1 MVKAGSWWQRWQG
14 ALQRESA
21 FLPKR
26 LVLVTLL
33 ILVLYL
39 GMLVRTGWKV
49 QHTALGFVEAN
60 LQSELVADY
69 ERAEEPSAR
78 FAPLRLEILRTK
90 LQDENPNWSAAE
102 VEAALQAALA
112 AALAPIQQATPTPY
126 PTTRMIV
133 RADGVVHEQWVALAP
148 TVSNLIARPGEQRRT
163 AVASQATAA
172 VLGVRLPPSLVG
184 GTLTPAVTLASPNKP
199 ASQPEGEQT
208 ATLPAMPLAGTPLP
222 PMTPTPVAM
231 TRPIADSVPLPAPI
245 TLSNP
250 ASSSPP
256 SPIISSTATTIP
268 GTHLAASQPSANES
282 ATPLPSPT
290 TMTLWITPMTTISPA
305 TPTAS
310 QEALP
315 SLPTITATATP
326 LVIAPT
332 TAPTTAPTASM
343 TPLPSPTATSSPTVT
358 PTPVTSTPT
367 PPLLP
372 TVDGLTAMVEDNQ
385 IKLQWATPT
394 SKAWGYH
401 LYRSETMAAAPDQRL
416 NATPLI
422 EATYIDRVAPDG
434 KQYRYFV
441 TALDQQNRESPP
453 SQAILVTVADHT
465 PPRVP
470 SLLSLHLS
478 NNQIQIH
485 WQANTETDLA
495 GYRLYRSTSWPVDRS
510 LGPIHGATLLTTT
523 TYIDQLLLNGQTYH
537 YVFTAVDQAG
547 NESRPS
553 IDAQMPTIDLTA
565 PAPPAGLMAT
575 VQAAGIELTWQA
587 NGESDLTGY
596 RLYRSPT
603 LPVDRT
609 ALPVHTQPL
618 LTTPSYRDET
628 VAAGASY
635 YYVVVAVD
643 GSQNSSSASEAVA
656 ATVE

>member
-1 MVKAGSWWQRWQG
+1 MMKAGSWWQRWQG
-14 ALQRESA
+14 ALQREST

-78 FAPLRLEILRTK
+78 FAPLRLEILHAK

-126 PTTRMIV
+126 PTTRMMV
-133 RADGVVHEQWVALAP
+133 RADGVVHEQRVALAP
-148 TVSNLIARPGEQRRT
+148 TASNLMARPGEQQLT

-184 GTLTPAVTLASPNKP
+184 GTLTPAVALAHPNKP

-208 ATLPAMPLAGTPLP
+208 AALPAIPLAGTPLP

-231 TRPIADSVPLPAPI
+231 TRPIADNLSLPAPI
-245 TLSNP
+245 TLSKP
-250 ASSSPP
+250 ALLSPP
-256 SPIISSTATTIP
+256 SPSSSTVSTIP
-268 GTHLAASQPSANES
+268 ITHLAASQPSANES

-290 TMTLWITPMTTISPA
+290 TVTLWITPMTTIAA

-310 QEALP
+310 QETQP
-315 SLPTITATATP
+315 SLPTITATATA

-332 TAPTTAPTASM
+332 IEPTVSV
-343 TPLPSPTATSSPTVT
+343 TPLPSPTATSLPTVT
-358 PTPVTSTPT
+358 PTPTAPPPATSTPT

-372 TVDGLTAMVEDNQ
+372 AVDGLIATVEENR

-394 SKAWGYH
+394 GKAWGYH

-422 EATYIDRVAPDG
+422 EATYIDTVAPDG

-441 TALDQQNRESPP
+441 TVLDQQNRESSP
-453 SQAILVTVADHT
+453 SQAILVTVADRT
-465 PPRVP
+465 PPRAP

-478 NNQIQIH
+478 NNQIQLH
-485 WQANTETDLA
+485 WQANTETDLG

-523 TYIDQLLLNGQTYH
+523 IYVDQILLNGQTYH

-565 PAPPAGLMAT
+565 PAPPIRLTAT
-575 VQAAGIELTWQA
+575 VQPAGVELTWQA
-587 NGESDLTGY
+587 NGESDLAGY

-628 VAAGASY
+628 VAAGESY
-635 YYVVVAVD
+635 YYVVIAVD
-643 GSQNSSSASEAVA
+643 GSQNSSSASEVVVA
-656 ATVE
+656 AVE